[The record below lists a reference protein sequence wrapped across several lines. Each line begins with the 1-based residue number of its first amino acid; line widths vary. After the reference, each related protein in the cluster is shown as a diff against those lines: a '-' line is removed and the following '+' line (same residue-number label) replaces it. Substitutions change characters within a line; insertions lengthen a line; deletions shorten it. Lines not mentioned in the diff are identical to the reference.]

1 MGLPQFEFDLKDEF
15 LSSTQ
20 LVINFAVELSHIY
33 FQELIVQLTVID
45 IYCYTEHYIVHPRP
59 IMTS

>member
-20 LVINFAVELSHIY
+20 LVINFAVELSHTY
-33 FQELIVQLTVID
+33 FQELVQFTVIH
-45 IYCYTEHYIVHPRP
+45 IYC
-59 IMTS
+59 TSQIYYNFITL